1 MLVLTADTSTPAVTA
16 GLVRLDEGAAATVA
30 VRVTRDARAHAEVL
44 TPQILECLQ
53 DAGAAPADLDAVVV
67 GAGPGPFTGLRVGM
81 ATAAAFGDALGIPV
95 QGCAAS
101 TPSPRRPAPT
111 RGGGRGASGGVPGG
125 HRRAA
130 ARGVLGAVPGPR
142 AGRGSGRRRTGRR
155 RRRRRGRRSRV
166 AGSHCDGGAAGVHP
180 RFAHAVGLVAAAADL
195 LAAGTEPA
203 PLEPLYLRRPDAAEP
218 TPRVPAAQV
227 RA

>member
-95 QGCAAS
+95 HGVCSLDAIAAQA
-101 TPSPRRPAPT
+101 RAD
-111 RGGGRGASGGVPGG
+111 
-125 HRRAA
+125 AA
-130 ARGVLGAVPGPR
+130 AALPEEYLVVTDA
-142 AGRGSGRRRTGRR
+142 RRREVYWARY
-155 RRRRRGRRSRV
+155 RGRERV
-166 AGSHCDGGAAGVHP
+166 EGPAVATPADVAVGAAGVAAGSPDHIATVGLSAFTP
-180 RFAHAVGLVAAAADL
+180 ASPTPWGLVAAAEDL
-195 LAAGTEPA
+195 LAAGAEPA